1 MMNDKTKFSS
11 AEVEQHLAAFGRATQ
26 RPAPDLRPGEL
37 AAGLI
42 LDVDTGNIHH
52 LVLMP
57 GELINVTWGQA
68 KAIFEAAGGDLPDT
82 CEMTLLNSNLLEEFD
97 IEEQYWTNEVG
108 RMQGDVADTVMY
120 HSFGPSGY
128 FEFTGKDDSMR
139 ARGVRRLPVEAL
151 VAPVITP
158 PPLPATESQR
168 LVDCEAMIQA
178 LQAGLMKCA
187 AAAGPETLSLVSAQ
201 FNEIVMAEVQRQRK
215 AGISPQWEERH
226 YV

>member
-1 MMNDKTKFSS
+1 MLNDKTKFNS

-26 RPAPDLRPGEL
+26 RPAPNLRPGEI

-42 LDVDTGNIHH
+42 LDVDTGDIHH

-57 GELINVTWGQA
+57 GELINVTWDQA
-68 KAIFEAAGGDLPDT
+68 KAIFTATGGDLPDT
-82 CEMTLLNSNLLEEFD
+82 CEMTLLNSNLLDEFD
-97 IEEQYWTNEVG
+97 IEEQYWSNEVG

-120 HSFGPSGY
+120 HSFGPDGC
-128 FEFTGKDDSMR
+128 FEFTGKDDTMR
-139 ARGVRRLPVEAL
+139 ARGVRRVPIESAT
-151 VAPVITP
+151 APAMTP
-158 PPLPATESQR
+158 PTLPATESQR

-187 AAAGPETLSLVSAQ
+187 AAAGPETLSLVSAR

-215 AGISPQWEERH
+215 AEITPHWEERN